1 MKYVYNFFI
10 PLLLL
15 VNIIDS
21 NDLTI
26 NSAKA
31 QEIYQ
36 EGINQNFIK
45 KNKKIRKKQDFSKLA
60 KIAENAVVNI
70 SGKLIKKGAKDKETE
85 VKGASLG

>member
-45 KNKKIRKKQDFSKLA
+45 KNKKLEKN
-60 KIAENAVVNI
+60 KILVN
-70 SGKLIKKGAKDKETE
+70 
-85 VKGASLG
+85 